1 MEDNLSFSGEEAA
14 NYVKVFVQKLINL
27 GVDIS
32 KKEEVKDG
40 IFNIFQVELHNM
52 PDLSKNDYILASNHI
67 SDFDAI
73 ILGLLHDNIRILS
86 KKEWVENQTLMSFM
100 SKYYDVI
107 GVDRK
112 SSGDMTKA
120 LIDLTKY
127 LKNTI
132 SPKHILLFPQG
143 TISDINHNS
152 VDRISKG
159 IFSLSLLTNKPI
171 LPIYLEQPSMTDKT
185 RIIFGNEIIIQD
197 KEDHR
202 RDWMDELINLQ
213 TKLTPPARTPKL
225 SYKHA
230 NNNKIGDP
238 YF

>member
-1 MEDNLSFSGEEAA
+1 MDDILSFSGEEAA
-14 NYVKVFVQKLINL
+14 NYVKVFMQKLIKL
-27 GVDIS
+27 GVDINR
-32 KKEEVKDG
+32 KEEVKQG
-40 IFNIFQVELHNM
+40 IFSIFQVELHNM
-52 PDLSKNDYILASNHI
+52 PDLNNKDYILASNHI

-73 ILGLLHDNIRILS
+73 ILGLLHNNIRILS

-120 LIDLTKY
+120 LMDLTKY
-127 LKNTI
+127 LKKDGAA
-132 SPKHILLFPQG
+132 KHILLFPQG
-143 TISDINHNS
+143 TISDINYNS
-152 VDRISKG
+152 IDRISHG
-159 IFSLSLLTNKPI
+159 IFSLSFLTNKAI

-185 RIIFGNEIIIQD
+185 RIVFGDEIIIQD

-202 RDWMDELINLQ
+202 SEWMEELKALQ
-213 TKLTPPARTPKL
+213 LKLNPPPRTPKL
-225 SYKHA
+225 SFKHS

-238 YF
+238 FF